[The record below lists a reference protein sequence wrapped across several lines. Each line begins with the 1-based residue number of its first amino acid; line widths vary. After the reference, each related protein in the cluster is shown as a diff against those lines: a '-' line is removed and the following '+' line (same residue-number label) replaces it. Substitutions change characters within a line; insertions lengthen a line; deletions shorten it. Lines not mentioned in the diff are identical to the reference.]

1 MDVHVP
7 YAISLGL
14 RLRSADVLTA
24 QEDATTETS
33 DADLLNRA
41 TSLGRA
47 LFTQDRDFLRLA
59 SELQKKG
66 QPFVAEIAYEVRRQ
80 D

>member
-14 RLRSADVLTA
+14 RLRDVDVLTA
-24 QEDATTETS
+24 QEDATTEMS
-33 DADLLNRA
+33 DADLLDRA

-47 LFTQDRDFLRLA
+47 LFT
-59 SELQKKG
+59 ENC
-66 QPFVAEIAYEVRRQ
+66 
-80 D
+80 